1 MDKESIEYQ
10 QARDIAIATAK
21 EYPPSYYAEPFEP
34 HEWVIMA
41 ILTGIKQAHAMQR
54 IANERIIN
62 TPTGA

>member
-10 QARDIAIATAK
+10 QARDIAIAAAK

-41 ILTGIKQAHAMQR
+41 IIAGIRQDR
-54 IANERIIN
+54 NIN
-62 TPTGA
+62 TGRK